1 MGFIENP
8 NPPLAVQQA
17 VWISIVGSVG
27 TIGYQMDGSAA
38 LGVVRTVVELVA
50 SKVASRME
58 VG

>member
-1 MGFIENP
+1 MGFIKNP
-8 NPPLAVQQA
+8 NPPLAVHQA
-17 VWISIVGSVG
+17 GRISIAGSVA